1 MYCMCKNY
9 HNNFFINFR
18 VLKLVKFSFKF
29 KETLQFTTL
38 QLYQMLLEYLG
49 ILYIYIYIYIYI
61 IIKHW

>member
-49 ILYIYIYIYIYI
+49 ILYISL
-61 IIKHW
+61 

>member
-38 QLYQMLLEYLG
+38 STISNVIG
-49 ILYIYIYIYIYI
+49 VSRNSIYI